1 MHRHRPSLSLPLSYH
16 SLKDERMSPAPRIR
30 VSAGPNLSSLQ
41 PLHINGPPLHISS
54 PSWEGSISV
63 RLRDYPGLK
72 EDEALEEGSTW
83 SISFEGRWKESV
95 GAEEVYL
102 PYGTS
107 AALRFMR
114 YVDPSLECDLYADKP
129 WALSPLF
136 ATLQYMS
143 AREHSPTEPLP
154 PFKPDSF
161 PEDLSPLLP
170 SSDAS
175 SLVGNPAAR
184 RSYFSK
190 AAHRSSTHLTP
201 QHLIRADFSHGFIN
215 FDSLSV
221 SLPGGLSFSLAK
233 YWNGEPVVFSCQR
246 KGTGE
251 SWFVVSFVLEGDTEG
266 KEEGEGK
273 ESEDVD

>member
-1 MHRHRPSLSLPLSYH
+1 MP
-16 SLKDERMSPAPRIR
+16 PAPRVR
-30 VSAGPNLSSLQ
+30 VSAGPSLSSLE
-41 PLHINGPPLHISS
+41 PISINGPPLSISS
-54 PSWEGSISV
+54 TSWEGSISV
-63 RLRDYPGLK
+63 RLKDYPGLK
-72 EDEALEEGSTW
+72 EGEGEGLEEGVTW
-83 SISFEGRWKESV
+83 SISFEGRWKGEVS
-95 GAEEVYL
+95 AEEVMFGNVWEK
-102 PYGTS
+102 PIKSYGTA

-143 AREHSPTEPLP
+143 VREHPPTEPLP

-170 SSDAS
+170 SSDAP
-175 SLVGNPAAR
+175 SLVGNPSAR

-190 AAHRSSTHLTP
+190 SPHCSQTLLTP
-201 QHLIRADFSHGFIN
+201 SHILRADFSHGFIN

-221 SLPGGLSFSLAK
+221 SLPGGLGFSLAK

-251 SWFVVSFVLEGDTEG
+251 KWFVVSFVLEG
-266 KEEGEGK
+266 EGEEREGEDKGEK